1 MPEDI
6 SIGKNTAGS
15 FVFGTMFGTA
25 KEVWRYG
32 PSEAKGVVSRIN
44 LAELAH
50 SVGKTSLQFAV
61 VGGLYS
67 IGAVAARTARDKD
80 DSLNFGVGGALA
92 GFFLGMRQGTRGG
105 SLHQVVLKG
114 ATLGMAGVICN
125 FCAGKFT
132 DNPRTADNEL
142 VQRFSYVSAAAGKDK

>member
-67 IGAVAARTARDKD
+67 LGAVAARTARDKD

-92 GFFLGMRQGTRGG
+92 GMFLGMRSK

>member
-67 IGAVAARTARDKD
+67 LGAVAARTARDKD

-92 GFFLGMRQGTRGG
+92 GMFLGMRSK

-132 DNPRTADNEL
+132 DNPRTADTEL